1 MPKGPNGEKRP
12 ADTNACAVKVARI
25 ATGEEREEPY
35 AEAAVPPQSAGG
47 KARAERLPAE
57 TRRKIAST
65 AAKARWSGKE
75 VPMTEKERLL
85 KGLLER
91 PDRKLVNIKFSRGP
105 KQVTEEE
112 FCAEV
117 NEILFAVDNGL
128 TKPTDSFP
136 ESDQKQIDVKEFAK
150 QFA

>member
-1 MPKGPNGEKRP
+1 MPKGPRGEKRP

-25 ATGEEREEPY
+25 ATGEETEKLYEGGT
-35 AEAAVPPQSAGG
+35 PQTAGG
-47 KARAERLPAE
+47 KARAKRLTAE
-57 TRRKIAST
+57 TRRKIASD

-75 VPMTEKERLL
+75 VPMSEKERLL
-85 KGLLER
+85 KSLLER
-91 PDRKLVNIKFSRGP
+91 PNRKLVNIKFSRGH

-117 NEILFAVDNGL
+117 SEILFAIDNGL
-128 TKPTDSFP
+128 TEPTESFP
-136 ESDQKQIDVKEFAK
+136 ESSQKQIDVKDIAK